1 MTTRRAL
8 DGNDVRSWAATA
20 ARASEDKNGEDTLI
34 IEVGSIL
41 AITDLFVITSAANTR
56 LVRTIVDEVEKQL
69 KESGG
74 PAPLRVE
81 GLDDAR
87 WVLMD
92 YGDFVVH
99 VFLDEARAFYELERL
114 WADAPRLEWA
124 EIEAAGA

>member
-1 MTTRRAL
+1 MTTRQTSTAEE
-8 DGNDVRSWAATA
+8 VRSWAATA
-20 ARASEDKNGEDTLI
+20 ARAAEDKNGEDTLV

-41 AITDLFVITSAANTR
+41 AITDLFVITSAGNTR
-56 LVRTIVDEVEKQL
+56 LVRTIVEEVEKQI
-69 KESGG
+69 KEQHG
-74 PAPLRVE
+74 PAPLRIE

-114 WADAPRLEWA
+114 WADAPRLEWPA
-124 EIEAAGA
+124 AAGA

>member
-1 MTTRRAL
+1 MTTRSL
-8 DGNDVRSWAATA
+8 DADHVRSWAATA
-20 ARASEDKNGEDTLI
+20 ARAAEDKNGEDTLI
-34 IEVGSIL
+34 IEVGEIL

-69 KESGG
+69 KQSGG
-74 PAPLRVE
+74 PSPLRIE

-114 WADAPRLEWA
+114 WADAPRYEWA
-124 EIEAAGA
+124 QIEAAGA